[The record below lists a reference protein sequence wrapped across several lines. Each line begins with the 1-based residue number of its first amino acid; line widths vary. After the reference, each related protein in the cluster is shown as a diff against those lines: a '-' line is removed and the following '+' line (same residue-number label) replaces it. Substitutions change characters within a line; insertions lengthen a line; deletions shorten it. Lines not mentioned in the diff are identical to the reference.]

1 MTEPTP
7 PTLQPVHTLE
17 IPTQTLSLLI
27 PSACIAEVCS
37 VIPVK
42 PLPHSP
48 HWVLGVIG
56 WRSRPVTVISVEALV
71 SGGKAPRGVQSK
83 IVILY
88 PLPGRMATDFFGI
101 MASGEPQSH
110 TIDNSML
117 ADSVDLPG
125 NPFVAAAI
133 RLERGV
139 AGIPDFEALK
149 RMFYP

>member
-37 VIPVK
+37 VMPIK

-48 HWVLGVIG
+48 VWVLGVIG

-71 SGGKAPRGVQSK
+71 SGAKTPRGVQSK

-88 PLPGRMATDFFGI
+88 PLPGRLVTDFFGI

-117 ADSVDLPG
+117 DDNVNLAG
-125 NPFVAAAI
+125 NPLVAAAI

-139 AGIPDFEALK
+139 AGIPDFEAFK